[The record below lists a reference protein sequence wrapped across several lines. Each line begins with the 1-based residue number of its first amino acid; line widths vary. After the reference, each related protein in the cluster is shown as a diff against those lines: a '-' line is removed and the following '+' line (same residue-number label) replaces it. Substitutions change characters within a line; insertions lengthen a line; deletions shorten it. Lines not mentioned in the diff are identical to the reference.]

1 MPLLINHPNT
11 ISIQLSEF
19 SNQII
24 IIEYT
29 TPSNTCKNE
38 DCIKFLII
46 LICNNYKSFIYY
58 VLVILQ
64 YIYNLTYTQTHLC
77 SSRLLSLS
85 LSVSLFFCKKQKKIY
100 TYMAAEVSCMVRSLI
115 NGGDAK
121 ESPTA
126 PITRDFLAG
135 YCTLDSQELDL
146 DLQVPSG
153 WEKRLDLKVYIY
165 IIISFCFSSINIYFR
180 KSTYS
185 GFNLTLNYVCVICS
199 QEKYIYRDAILTTI
213 LAHRKRI

>member
-1 MPLLINHPNT
+1 
-11 ISIQLSEF
+11 
-19 SNQII
+19 
-24 IIEYT
+24 
-29 TPSNTCKNE
+29 
-38 DCIKFLII
+38 
-46 LICNNYKSFIYY
+46 
-58 VLVILQ
+58 
-64 YIYNLTYTQTHLC
+64 
-77 SSRLLSLS
+77 
-85 LSVSLFFCKKQKKIY
+85 
-100 TYMAAEVSCMVRSLI
+100 MAAEVSCMVRSLI